1 MNIVILQSN
10 YIPWKGY
17 FELITDADIFCF
29 YDEVQYTKNDWRNR
43 NQLINNNGPFWL
55 TIPIQKDAVKLKIS
69 EVELPKSKWQLDH
82 LNIINQ
88 TYKKSTQFDAV
99 FPLLEE
105 IYLNEW
111 NYLSHFNQSFI
122 KKICEFIGI
131 KTKVVN
137 SKDYELKGDKIN
149 RLIHLIKQLN
159 GKKYI
164 SGPAGKDYLN
174 DFQYHFNENDIELE
188 YKQYGPYSTYKQNS
202 KVFNNFVSIIDLL
215 MFVPQDELLDYIKSN
230 YDSIQ

>member
-1 MNIVILQSN
+1 LNIVILQSN

-17 FELITDADIFCF
+17 FELITDADVFCF

-43 NQLINNNGPFWL
+43 NQLINNNGLFWL
-55 TIPIQKDAVKLKIS
+55 TIPIQKDAVKVKIS

-82 LNIINQ
+82 LNIIYQ
-88 TYKKSTQFDAV
+88 TYKKSAQFEIV
-99 FPLLEE
+99 YPFLEE
-105 IYLNEW
+105 IYLNDW
-111 NYLSHFNQSFI
+111 NYLSNFNQSII

-164 SGPAGKDYLN
+164 SGPTGKDYLN
-174 DFQYHFNENDIELE
+174 DFQNSFIENNIELE

-215 MFVPQDELLDYIKSN
+215 MFVPQDELNDYIKSN